1 VKHKRSSQ
9 ISEEH
14 KAEYWFNTKTMS
26 VEVGKQALALYRIG
40 PFATREEAENAL
52 EILRYR
58 SQAWTEEDEQGKG
71 WTGPDA

>member
-1 VKHKRSSQ
+1 
-9 ISEEH
+9 
-14 KAEYWFNTKTMS
+14 MS

-40 PFATREEAENAL
+40 PFETREEAENAL

>member
-1 VKHKRSSQ
+1 VKHKRSQQ

-14 KAEYWFNTKTMS
+14 EAEYWFNTKTMS

-52 EILRYR
+52 EILRSR
-58 SQAWTEEDEQGKG
+58 SKAWTDEEEQAK
-71 WTGPDA
+71 D